1 MRASRQPAAAPVRGE
16 QRQHSSAS
24 GAIPSP
30 EAATSPADP
39 LQLSAPVWIRQLVA
53 CGLLFL
59 LSARIPAHLVALVTA
74 IAHPARDPWHGPVSA
89 VAMVGVD
96 GFGVLCAVYLS
107 HGRLRGVPLLR
118 CYPPQR
124 LIPLSLHFLGLL
136 WGLLSLGLENGG
148 SGG

>member
-1 MRASRQPAAAPVRGE
+1 VPGQQQPRSSACGAIHSPAAA
-16 QRQHSSAS
+16 A
-24 GAIPSP
+24 
-30 EAATSPADP
+30 SPADP
-39 LQLSAPVWIRQLVA
+39 LQLSALAWIRQLVA

-59 LSARIPAHLVALVTA
+59 LSARIPAHLAAVVTA
-74 IAHPARDPWHGPVSA
+74 ITHPARGPFHGPVSA
-89 VAMVGVD
+89 LAMVGVD

>member
-1 MRASRQPAAAPVRGE
+1 MRASRQPAAAPVPGA
-16 QRQHSSAS
+16 QRQHSSAC
-24 GAIPSP
+24 GAIHSP
-30 EAATSPADP
+30 AAAASPADP
-39 LQLSAPVWIRQLVA
+39 LQLSALAWVRQLVA

-59 LSARIPAHLVALVTA
+59 LSARIPAHLAALVTA

-89 VAMVGVD
+89 AAMLGVD